1 MRSNI
6 SQDHFPFVR
15 IHDEN
20 TCVGGSHL
28 VHQCSTTS
36 DDDVL
41 SIEDLAE
48 RFNVSTKTISRWRD
62 HGLVAQRV
70 VIKGRKRVGF
80 LASAVDRFV
89 HENPERIQRGRRF
102 SQLND
107 DEHDKLISWARR
119 LAAAGA
125 CPALAS
131 DSAAPTG
138 PSAPFPRSVP
148 TPQASFPLRR

>member
-1 MRSNI
+1 MHSNI
-6 SQDHFPFVR
+6 SEDRFPFVR

-20 TCVGGSHL
+20 TCAGGVQPSVHL
-28 VHQCSTTS
+28 CSVSS
-36 DDDVL
+36 DDNVL

-107 DEHDKLISWARR
+107 DELDGFIESMDL
-119 LAAAGA
+119 
-125 CPALAS
+125 
-131 DSAAPTG
+131 DE
-138 PSAPFPRSVP
+138 
-148 TPQASFPLRR
+148 QNN